1 MDINKSLG
9 LPGRRPVLR
18 SAVIVLTVIAAVLA
32 AGCAPLMP
40 SDNRYP
46 APSEDIEDINK
57 PQPRSPASLEPA
69 SIEPAAPKP
78 SAARLAVGQL
88 LAEGWQLHRQG
99 AYERSNA
106 VAERAMRLDRL
117 EAEIYLLLAT
127 NYFQLWNLDAAEQ
140 LARQGLP
147 LSSAQ
152 SDTKQRLQYLL
163 AQILSKK

>member
-1 MDINKSLG
+1 MNIDNSLR
-9 LPGRRPVLR
+9 LTGRRPVLR
-18 SAVIVLTVIAAVLA
+18 PGVIVLAVIAAVLA
-32 AGCAPLMP
+32 AGCAPMMP

-46 APSEDIEDINK
+46 APSEDINK

-69 SIEPAAPKP
+69 PIEPAAPKP

-127 NYFQLWNLDAAEQ
+127 NYFQLWNLDVAEQ